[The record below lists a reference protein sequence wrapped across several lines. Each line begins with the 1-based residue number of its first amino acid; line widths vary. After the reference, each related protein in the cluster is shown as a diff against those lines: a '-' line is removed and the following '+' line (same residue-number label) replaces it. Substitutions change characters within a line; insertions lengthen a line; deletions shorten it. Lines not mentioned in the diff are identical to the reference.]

1 LQQQIALADAQLA
14 NDLIRFQATR
24 TLTTE
29 FWASIAQVMKRLLR
43 RYLELGARYAWLAE
57 RALAYEQDRAV
68 NIVRFDYFPSKT
80 YNVTGPEL
88 LQLDLAELEASRLAS
103 LRQTVPVKLVYS
115 LAGEFPF
122 AFAKFKKTGRCEF
135 WPSEARLQ
143 AGYPGIYGY
152 RVRAVTLS
160 LQSVGPRGGARGLL
174 TNRGVSVITRR
185 DGSSHLSVR
194 TPDALPFSDFK
205 IREDGP
211 LFGMI
216 GETLLNFEGSGLES
230 WWQIE
235 FPRAANRQGF
245 DDITDVLVTF
255 DLTSSYAPELY
266 ETHIKKAPTQ
276 VQNFVMFS
284 AYALAPQAL
293 GALQT
298 QPGPI
303 DIPFNLAATPWNPGE
318 TNRKITNVMVSLA
331 SPERPQVNAK
341 ISAVQPAVVSANF
354 TLHEGIAVSNAA
366 PFDQGNPPPPPAPL
380 NVLVHRPVDQTITL
394 TIDTSAHPNVKF
406 SQVVDVVL
414 GIEYQADV
422 A

>member
-1 LQQQIALADAQLA
+1 
-14 NDLIRFQATR
+14 
-24 TLTTE
+24 
-29 FWASIAQVMKRLLR
+29 
-43 RYLELGARYAWLAE
+43 
-57 RALAYEQDRAV
+57 
-68 NIVRFDYFPSKT
+68 
-80 YNVTGPEL
+80 
-88 LQLDLAELEASRLAS
+88 
-103 LRQTVPVKLVYS
+103 
-115 LAGEFPF
+115 
-122 AFAKFKKTGRCEF
+122 
-135 WPSEARLQ
+135 
-143 AGYPGIYGY
+143 
-152 RVRAVTLS
+152 
-160 LQSVGPRGGARGLL
+160 
-174 TNRGVSVITRR
+174 
-185 DGSSHLSVR
+185 
-194 TPDALPFSDFK
+194 
-205 IREDGP
+205 
-211 LFGMI
+211 MI
-216 GETLLNFEGSGLES
+216 GETLLNFEGSRRES

-266 ETHIKKAPTQ
+266 ETHLKNAPTQ

-298 QPGPI
+298 QLGQI

-318 TNRKITNVMVSLA
+318 TNHKIANVMVGIA

-341 ISAVQPAVVSANF
+341 IGAVQPAAVSAHF

-366 PFDQGNPPPPPAPL
+366 PFNQGKPPPPAPL
-380 NVLVHRPVDQTITL
+380 NVLVHLPVDQTITL

>member
-1 LQQQIALADAQLA
+1 
-14 NDLIRFQATR
+14 
-24 TLTTE
+24 
-29 FWASIAQVMKRLLR
+29 
-43 RYLELGARYAWLAE
+43 
-57 RALAYEQDRAV
+57 
-68 NIVRFDYFPSKT
+68 
-80 YNVTGPEL
+80 
-88 LQLDLAELEASRLAS
+88 
-103 LRQTVPVKLVYS
+103 
-115 LAGEFPF
+115 
-122 AFAKFKKTGRCEF
+122 
-135 WPSEARLQ
+135 
-143 AGYPGIYGY
+143 
-152 RVRAVTLS
+152 
-160 LQSVGPRGGARGLL
+160 
-174 TNRGVSVITRR
+174 
-185 DGSSHLSVR
+185 
-194 TPDALPFSDFK
+194 
-205 IREDGP
+205 
-211 LFGMI
+211 MI

-245 DDITDVLVTF
+245 DDITDVLVAF

-266 ETHIKKAPTQ
+266 ETHIKNAPTQ

-298 QPGPI
+298 QPGQI

-331 SPERPQVNAK
+331 SQERPQVNAK
-341 ISAVQPAVVSANF
+341 ISAVQPAAVSAHF

-380 NVLVHRPVDQTITL
+380 NVLVHLPVDQTITL